1 MLTFLLCCNN
11 SCCFIFVASP
21 CFVSSKRPLIHV
33 FGYEGREA
41 KVSCSYDAGYED
53 YEKYLCRND
62 CGSNDVLITTT
73 EAKKNRFTISDDIN
87 KKVFT
92 TTISNL
98 QYSDAGKYWC
108 GVTISGILEDFYP
121 AEVRL
126 QVVKDT
132 CCDNSTKVPSSEGGS
147 VSFTCSYESRYQN
160 NLKYMCRGN
169 RPSTCLQQAVV
180 SSIKKQDTRFTL
192 TDDKLS
198 TFTVNIT
205 SLTQQDSGSYL
216 CGVHTNT
223 GLDVFSAVDLEVK
236 EWCCVKSNKLRSS
249 MGHPI
254 TMQCPYP
261 PQHGAN
267 RKFLCKGDHHRN
279 CTDMMTDTRFTLLDN
294 VSTSSFLV
302 MVSELAAGDS
312 GTYWCGSDSHWSFG
326 NYTNIQ
332 LSVDVAAFNVVV
344 FIVPAVLVFVLIFVM
359 VMVCKHKCHKGK
371 ATGANVETTQQQH
384 KAGEISESDIYEN
397 QDVVVSSKQ
406 RKSKQQNSCSRYD
419 AGGAEQDLI
428 ANLHLFSCSSPCS
441 LLSLQIKHHCPGRFL
456 SDLVSLSISIAN
468 KS

>member
-1 MLTFLLCCNN
+1 MQSLQMLLFFL
-11 SCCFIFVASP
+11 IASP
-21 CFVSSKRPLIHV
+21 CFVSSTRPLIHV

-53 YEKYLCRND
+53 YEKYLCRNG

-98 QYSDAGKYWC
+98 QYRDAGKYWC
-108 GVTISGILEDFYP
+108 GVTRYGYDYYP
-121 AEVRL
+121 AKVSLE
-126 QVVKDT
+126 VVKDT

-147 VSFTCSYESRYQN
+147 VSITCSYESRYQN

-180 SSIKKQDTRFTL
+180 SSTKKQDTRFTL

-236 EWCCVKSNKLRSS
+236 EWCCVKSNKLR
-249 MGHPI
+249 G
-254 TMQCPYP
+254 
-261 PQHGAN
+261 
-267 RKFLCKGDHHRN
+267 
-279 CTDMMTDTRFTLLDN
+279 
-294 VSTSSFLV
+294 
-302 MVSELAAGDS
+302 
-312 GTYWCGSDSHWSFG
+312 
-326 NYTNIQ
+326 
-332 LSVDVAAFNVVV
+332 
-344 FIVPAVLVFVLIFVM
+344 
-359 VMVCKHKCHKGK
+359 
-371 ATGANVETTQQQH
+371 
-384 KAGEISESDIYEN
+384 
-397 QDVVVSSKQ
+397 
-406 RKSKQQNSCSRYD
+406 
-419 AGGAEQDLI
+419 
-428 ANLHLFSCSSPCS
+428 
-441 LLSLQIKHHCPGRFL
+441 
-456 SDLVSLSISIAN
+456 
-468 KS
+468 